1 MEHIDQEIRE
11 ELGFGLVPNVF
22 AHAQSLELRTAL
34 WKAFR
39 HVVLRGALPRTVKEM
54 MGVIVSRVRGSSYA
68 AEVHLHALMVQGT
81 ETALLEAL
89 RRGEVPSGLPGKVQA
104 LLAFAHK
111 AATAPDPGLL
121 ADLRRAGLS
130 EAEVQEAV
138 AVVGLFS
145 MVNTWTDLLE
155 IPIDPL

>member
-54 MGVIVSRVRGSSYA
+54 MGVIISRARGSSYA

-104 LLAFAHK
+104 LLVFAHK

-121 ADLRRAGLS
+121 EGLRRAGLS

-138 AVVGLFS
+138 AVVGLFAL
-145 MVNTWTDLLE
+145 VNHWTDLLE
-155 IPIDPL
+155 IPLDPL

>member
-1 MEHIDQEIRE
+1 MEYIDQEIRD

-22 AHAQSLELRTAL
+22 AYAQSAELKTAL

-39 HVVLRGALPRTVKEM
+39 HVVLRGVLPRTIKEM
-54 MGVIVSRVRGSSYA
+54 MGVIISRARGSSYA

-81 ETALLEAL
+81 ETAVLEAL
-89 RRGEVPSGLPGKVQA
+89 RRGEVPAGLPGKVQA
-104 LLAFAHK
+104 LLTFAHK

-130 EAEVQEAV
+130 ETEVQEAV
-138 AVVGLFS
+138 AVVGLFALI
-145 MVNTWTDLLE
+145 NHWTDLLE
-155 IPIDPL
+155 IPLDSL